1 MYENNIEFLMYIDI
15 GIKKKVLTKCILKLI
30 VSYSQDRIFGFFL
43 LWAHTIWAQSKKSAF
58 LYMSNTYLPTFLCS
72 LYVTFLIIFF
82 FNSAT
87 REKAMR
93 KRETISIRFLW
104 QWEQRNRRITWW
116 KVNTNAHKRL
126 QLRRKP
132 PLEYKKKIDT
142 HSNT

>member
-1 MYENNIEFLMYIDI
+1 MYEKNIEFLMYIDI

-82 FNSAT
+82 ST
-87 REKAMR
+87 P
-93 KRETISIRFLW
+93 
-104 QWEQRNRRITWW
+104 QHGRRLCV
-116 KVNTNAHKRL
+116 KGKL
-126 QLRRKP
+126 YQLDFYDSGSKGTDGLRDGK
-132 PLEYKKKIDT
+132 
-142 HSNT
+142 